1 MKNAYAV
8 KLTEQRRRE
17 SAERSIFTLQMAS
30 DAAILAAN
38 QVFGAGPKRAKQF
51 HETMQQI
58 FFEIVKMTTEDTT
71 DIEYTK
77 QRLDEA
83 LHRVLGEN
91 FQPWDKRYS

>member
-1 MKNAYAV
+1 M
-8 KLTEQRRRE
+8 R
-17 SAERSIFTLQMAS
+17 F
-30 DAAILAAN
+30 
-38 QVFGAGPKRAKQF
+38 FGAGPKRAKQF
-51 HETMQQI
+51 HEAMQQF

>member
-1 MKNAYAV
+1 
-8 KLTEQRRRE
+8 
-17 SAERSIFTLQMAS
+17 
-30 DAAILAAN
+30 
-38 QVFGAGPKRAKQF
+38 
-51 HETMQQI
+51 MQQF